1 MRVGG
6 GVAEQEPPP
15 SFGVTARR
23 SADRLA
29 VALEEVGF
37 DVGREFPMLTGCVDR
52 HGEPAVELGRVSAS
66 VADGLSAVLREA
78 ARHGVATRAGGDW
91 PEAGATHVP

>member
-1 MRVGG
+1 MLFLEIAGGRPGLSRVRVGG
-6 GVAEQEPPP
+6 GVAEQGAPL
-15 SFGVTARR
+15 SRGVTGRR

-52 HGEPAVELGRVSAS
+52 HGEQRWSSA
-66 VADGLSAVLREA
+66 G
-78 ARHGVATRAGGDW
+78 
-91 PEAGATHVP
+91 